1 MPLERRPEGAPAER
15 EPDSLASAVWESAV
29 AESVRERGPS
39 REEAHLAFPYPGAFP
54 DAFRGASHQALAF
67 PAEASSA
74 FLAVASLE
82 AASLASASRDILGTA
97 LVACLVAL
105 GTPASASPPA
115 LDTPEAQDIPA
126 LAFPGTERIE
136 VAPVEELQQ

>member
-15 EPDSLASAVWESAV
+15 VPDSLALAVWESAAV
-29 AESVRERGPS
+29 EFVRERGPS

-54 DAFRGASHQALAF
+54 DASHQASAF

-74 FLAVASLE
+74 FLAEASLE
-82 AASLASASRDILGTA
+82 AACPAFASLDILGTA

-105 GTPASASPPA
+105 GIPASASPPA
-115 LDTPEAQDIPA
+115 LDTREAQDIPA